1 VTGREDPP
9 QPQHDEHRGAGVS
22 ELDRITKSWAT
33 AYTEEVLQYAK
44 PATVNDM
51 EVFADVYHSLI
62 HSPLSLT
69 LLQLEASYAAVV
81 ESLCRERDL
90 KLSEMEAR
98 HCKEITETVAAA
110 TNNKNPGTGGVS
122 EQDVNAL
129 ATFQID
135 EKELLA
141 SKYESEI
148 GSLQEQQH
156 KEFRSW
162 VMTVHEELKTTNN
175 VPKGNFP
182 RSESGFSMSSQPEV
196 MSLQESF
203 TIILGAQMK
212 QMHNLRVSAGKV
224 LDLCR
229 YSAGEEALPQRLQ
242 TSMSLYSNNLCGLVL
257 LTDARLQSVS
267 GLQADFARLC
277 RRSTEFHFPS
287 LEVQLENIRTDVKKA
302 ANWRKEFWTKKAEAE
317 AEYNNGENCSLDE
330 ISRRDFSVL
339 QPGDFYL
346 TKHSN
351 LCENHVVFHMV
362 TDHTEQDNNISSRHP
377 VIIGMR
383 NILKTSCLND
393 VTSLTIPLLL
403 AHSMTE
409 KMTVAWCLKRA
420 ELVFKCIKGFMMEMG
435 GWGGTEIKTL
445 QFLLPHDIDQDVFIK
460 LTAMLSTIF
469 RVANPIREKS
479 LSLT

>member
-1 VTGREDPP
+1 MIWRLV
-9 QPQHDEHRGAGVS
+9 AGLQFSSVS
-22 ELDRITKSWAT
+22 LFDC
-33 AYTEEVLQYAK
+33 Q
-44 PATVNDM
+44 
-51 EVFADVYHSLI
+51 VFADVYHSLI
-62 HSPLSLT
+62 HSPLSPT
-69 LLQLEASYAAVV
+69 LLQLEANYASVV
-81 ESLCRERDL
+81 ESVCRERDL
-90 KLSEMEAR
+90 KLEEMESR
-98 HCKEITETVAAA
+98 HCREITETVAAA
-110 TNNKNPGTGGVS
+110 TNNKNPGGVS

-135 EKELLA
+135 EKELLS

-148 GSLQEQQH
+148 GSLQEQQL

-162 VMTVHEELKTTNN
+162 VMTVHEEFKTTNS
-175 VPKGNFP
+175 VPRGNFP

-196 MSLQESF
+196 MSMQESF
-203 TIILGAQMK
+203 TITLGAQMK
-212 QMHNLRVSAGKV
+212 QMHNLRVSAARV

-229 YSAGEEALPQRLQ
+229 YSHGEEALPQRLQ
-242 TSMSLYSNNLCGLVL
+242 TSMSLYSNNLCGVVL
-257 LTDARLQSVS
+257 LTDARIQTLS
-267 GLQADFARLC
+267 GIQADFAKLC

-287 LEVQLENIRTDVKKA
+287 LEVQLDSIRSDVKKA
-302 ANWRKEFWTKKAEAE
+302 AAWRKEFWTKKAEAE
-317 AEYNNGENCSLDE
+317 AEFNNGEAPGSVEE
-330 ISRRDFSVL
+330 IARRDFSVL

-351 LCENHVVFHMV
+351 LCENHVCFHMV

-383 NILKTSCLND
+383 NILKTACLNE
-393 VTSLTIPLLL
+393 VTTITVPLLL
-403 AHSMTE
+403 SHSMTE

-445 QFLLPHDIDQDVFIK
+445 QFLLPHNIDQDVFNK

-479 LSLT
+479 LS